1 MNTASPM
8 GPTGWAHN
16 RGAPVYR
23 CWAEVDLDSL
33 RDNLAWIRQRV
44 GPGVRIM
51 TVVKADAYGH
61 GLAAIAAHL
70 MRCGADLFG
79 VANLAEAHAIRSVG
93 RGWPVLMLGA
103 CLPDEVA
110 RAIRDGVMLTVSDET
125 ELRHIANEAARV
137 GISARVHLKI
147 DTGMG
152 RLGCRP
158 VDAVR
163 LAIALERSDAL
174 RLEALYT
181 HFAAAEDDAAFTRK
195 QESRFRATLED
206 VRAAGIPLPLVH
218 ACNSGGL
225 LHQPGAWFGLVRPGL
240 LVYGILPPG
249 KRRLAGSVSRGFR
262 PALSL
267 YSRVSLVR
275 AVARGTTVSY
285 GHTFTAPRAMRLAT
299 VSVGYGD
306 GYPRAAS
313 GRAEVLVRG
322 RRCPVVGRVT
332 MDQTVVDVSA
342 VPAVAA
348 GDVATLLGRQG
359 AEAITAVHL
368 AEWCGTIPWEILTG
382 ISYRVPRVY
391 RGAQAS

>member
-1 MNTASPM
+1 MNTASRM
-8 GPTGWAHN
+8 GPIGWAHN
-16 RGAPVYR
+16 GRTPVYR
-23 CWAEVDLDSL
+23 CWAEVDLDAL
-33 RDNLAWIRQRV
+33 RDNLAGIRQRV
-44 GPGVRIM
+44 GPGVRLM

-70 MRCGADLFG
+70 MRCGTDLFG

-110 RAIRDGVMLTVSDET
+110 RAIRDGVMLTVSDEA
-125 ELRHIANEAARV
+125 ELRHIASEAARL
-137 GISARVHLKI
+137 GMPARVHLKV

-158 VDAVR
+158 GDAVK
-163 LAIALERSDAL
+163 LGIALGRSDAL
-174 RLEALYT
+174 RLEAVYT

-195 QESRFRATLED
+195 QEARFRATLD
-206 VRAAGIPLPLVH
+206 DLRAAGIPLPMVH

-225 LHQPGAWFGLVRPGL
+225 LHQPNAWFGLVRPGL
-240 LVYGILPPG
+240 LVYGILPSG
-249 KRRLAGSVSRGFR
+249 KRRLARSVSQAFR

-267 YSRVSLVR
+267 HSRVSLVR
-275 AVARGTTVSY
+275 AVARGATVSY

-299 VSVGYGD
+299 VSAGYGD

-313 GRAEVLVRG
+313 GRAQVLVRG

-342 VPAVAA
+342 LPAVVP
-348 GDVATLLGRQG
+348 GDGVMLLGRQG
-359 AEAITAVHL
+359 AEAITAGEL
-368 AEWCGTIPWEILTG
+368 AGWCGSIPWEILTG